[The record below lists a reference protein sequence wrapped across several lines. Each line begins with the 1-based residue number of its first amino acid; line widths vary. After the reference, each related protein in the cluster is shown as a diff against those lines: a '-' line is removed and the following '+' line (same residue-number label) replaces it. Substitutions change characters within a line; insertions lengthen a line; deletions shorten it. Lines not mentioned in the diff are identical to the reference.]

1 MNENKKITVTLLA
14 KKMNV
19 SKATM
24 SRMINTFYEQGL
36 TLDKGKCQLSKKGQE
51 YIEKIQEKIKNLT
64 YWLQETSHLNEE
76 EARQEAIKLYTTL
89 NDETIERICSRIHF
103 NKVFDQLGDLVE
115 FSGHY
120 LEHHLEPG
128 KYNFSFTLFHYK
140 DANVHSMANRGFEH
154 PAYLLIEQHQ
164 GFLVFQP
171 IEMKKELL
179 KELDFKEYQLVSFL
193 NNQGIFRGKYILVE
207 DDEKDGI
214 LIGEVTGKKAKNIM
228 QHVMVDSTSN
238 GLVDV

>member
-1 MNENKKITVTLLA
+1 MTTEKIKSLLLMNENKKITVTLLA

-64 YWLQETSHLNEE
+64 YWLQETSHLNEK

-154 PAYLLIEQHQ
+154 PAYLLIEHHQ

-179 KELDFKEYQLVSFL
+179 KERITISSKLKSMKYLIQNKECDCFEKMIVSIYL
-193 NNQGIFRGKYILVE
+193 LQI
-207 DDEKDGI
+207 
-214 LIGEVTGKKAKNIM
+214 
-228 QHVMVDSTSN
+228 
-238 GLVDV
+238 